1 MVTWIRYFLS
11 LRASDFNTQGLA
23 KQYRVSPGKPS
34 AAKKAKA
41 EHSPLVLKRVG
52 MFAFIHAKDG
62 VVWYLQ
68 LVKSSPL
75 VGSPMRGVPLNVLK
89 SNTGRAETFPR

>member
-1 MVTWIRYFLS
+1 M
-11 LRASDFNTQGLA
+11 QA
-23 KQYRVSPGKPS
+23 KRSQ
-34 AAKKAKA
+34 KAKA
-41 EHSPLVLKRVG
+41 KHSPLVLKHVG

-89 SNTGRAETFPR
+89 SNTGRAETLPR